1 MLKYEQRKINL
12 GNPDCLLMGSFIK
25 QTVFTIKIL
34 FLMKAI
40 RPILS
45 TITIASILSCST
57 SNKTSIDPIK
67 EKTENLGNPYLKQM
81 INPPIPSLGLDTFYK
96 KYSDA
101 YGIPIVSS
109 EKVPDDALLIARD
122 IVNYMLVKRPD
133 IRSTLIRQKARVLVM
148 AKSEMET
155 DLPERS
161 NWKKPTKEDKRL
173 TPGERENYDKPGG
186 IASMSDK
193 EYWNK
198 RARGMGG
205 TITSCAEENLLGYPN
220 TRYYGENI
228 LVHEFSHNIMNAIRF
243 CDTTLYR
250 EIIEAYEAARTK
262 GKYKGQYAINTSAEY
277 WAEGTQWWFWS
288 NYEFYDGDKRIQSP
302 DDLKDYDPVLFKLL
316 ERIYIG
322 HQNPAD
328 IYYGKNLKPYKRK

>member
-1 MLKYEQRKINL
+1 MLKYEQRKINH

-40 RPILS
+40 RQILS

-67 EKTENLGNPYLKQM
+67 EKTENLGNPYFKQM
-81 INPPIPSLGLDTFYK
+81 INPPIPSLG
-96 KYSDA
+96 
-101 YGIPIVSS
+101 
-109 EKVPDDALLIARD
+109 
-122 IVNYMLVKRPD
+122 
-133 IRSTLIRQKARVLVM
+133 STLIRQKARVLVM

-205 TITSCAEENLLGYPN
+205 TITSCAEEKLLGYPN

-328 IYYGKNLKPYKRK
+328 IYYSKNLKPYKRK

>member
-1 MLKYEQRKINL
+1 
-12 GNPDCLLMGSFIK
+12 
-25 QTVFTIKIL
+25 
-34 FLMKAI
+34 MKAI
-40 RPILS
+40 IQILS
-45 TITIASILSCST
+45 TITIISILSCST

-67 EKTENLGNPYLKQM
+67 EKTENLGNPYFKQM

-109 EKVPDDALLIARD
+109 EKVPDDTLLIARD

-161 NWKKPTKEDKRL
+161 KWKKPTKEDKRL

-250 EIIEAYEAARTK
+250 EIIEAYESARTI

-288 NYEFYDGDKRIQSP
+288 NYEFYDGDK
-302 DDLKDYDPVLFKLL
+302 
-316 ERIYIG
+316 
-322 HQNPAD
+322 
-328 IYYGKNLKPYKRK
+328 